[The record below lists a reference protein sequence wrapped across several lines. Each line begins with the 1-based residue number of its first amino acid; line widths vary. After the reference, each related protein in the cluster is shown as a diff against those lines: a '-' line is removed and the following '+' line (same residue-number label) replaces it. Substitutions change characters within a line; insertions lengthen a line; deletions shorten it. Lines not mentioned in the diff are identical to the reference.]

1 MVVAGINQGQLFF
14 FTNTSSGVSSYL
26 SLISAQPSNAENNTA
41 AVVNSGYRNRV
52 QLQAFATSS
61 TIPYLYQIPAGTW
74 SFNYFAYVDALIG
87 SSTIFFDVFV
97 RSASGIETPVISVS
111 APITNTS
118 VAFNIIAGT
127 TTSPT
132 PVSNTSILI
141 VKISALSSST
151 NNRTVHFVFDGSQ
164 YTSYIAA
171 PIPII
176 TTGGGGGAGVTG
188 PRGATGPAG
197 PTGAQGTTG
206 PAYYG
211 VSEGEIDFFGD
222 GSDGT
227 ATCDGIT
234 SVVGMTLSGGVY
246 KLSRDVFFANL
257 TVNSGVAIN
266 TFGYRMFVRATLT
279 NNGSI
284 NADGEDGGSGAA
296 GSTGG
301 GQGINAQTARLG
313 GGGASAAAG
322 DLAEAVIN
330 GVGGSGAAGSQA
342 HGGIVSAPAA
352 YYSSPRELISAL
364 RGTLEGVYEGGFG
377 IIMFNGG
384 GGGSG
389 GTFTGGSGAGDGS
402 GGGGGGVCIVVA
414 YTLVGSGV
422 ISANGGTG
430 FVNAGTG
437 NGGGGGGGGYT
448 ALITAVDTAWT
459 GTVEAVG
466 GIGKNNGSNGLA
478 LIFIVNPG
486 GFVGP
491 TGPAGA
497 TGATGPF
504 GGPPGA
510 TGAPGINAYSTT
522 QQFTQP
528 AVGSNIAV
536 QIPSGYWL
544 QVGQYVYIAS
554 GGYYQV
560 ASGSVPTFYL
570 DNLGY
575 SGVNIPVGSAVAAS
589 EVSPGGI
596 AGTTGATGPA
606 GATGATGPAGP
617 TGATGPTGPAG
628 VTGATGPFGIGIN
641 AYSTTIGFTQP
652 AVGANIAVQIPS
664 GYWMQVG
671 QYVFIASGGYYQV
684 ASGSTPTFY
693 LDNLGYQGNIPVGS
707 IVATS
712 SISPGGVI
720 GATGATGP
728 TGPIGPGSPT
738 AGPTGPTGP
747 AGAQGINAYST
758 TIGFS
763 QPAVGSNIAVQIPSG
778 YWMQVNQYVYIASGG
793 YYQVA
798 SGIVPTFYLNNL
810 GYSINIPVGSTV
822 ATSAISPGGIIGAT
836 GATGPSG
843 GGGGGGNTVYAGYG
857 APVTLHNS
865 GDIYF
870 DVSQTPAQGYVQES
884 IALPPTFDGAL
895 SGTFSS
901 TASFTSGTFT
911 CSSNCKLL
919 VAVIMFQQSTDQSV
933 SNVTSSGLTFT
944 KHNFVD
950 NGGANSRFTRIEIWS
965 APVSSALSQTISIS
979 LSAAIDDAS
988 VYFFGADNV
997 NATAFDT
1004 SADITGFNATS
1015 ATSLSLTG
1023 VSTSNANDLVLY
1035 VIGAN
1040 TSGPPVWAI
1049 AAGFSKLINIY
1060 NPGGAQF
1067 SEVQVCYQSRTT
1079 TLSSTSI
1086 NTGLTTAIAAAA
1098 ISFAIQGP
1106 AASVQWV
1113 AFGNNSPLTITTVA
1127 GLPTTPYTGQRAVVL
1142 DSTTTT
1148 FNANVSGGGTSTV
1161 SVMWNGTSWVV
1172 GG

>member
-188 PRGATGPAG
+188 PRGATGATGPAG

-246 KLSRDVFFANL
+246 NLSRDVFFANL

-284 NADGEDGGSGAA
+284 NANGEDGGSGAA
-296 GSTGG
+296 ESTGG
-301 GQGINAQTARLG
+301 GQGIDAQTARLG
-313 GGGASAAAG
+313 GGGAGAAAG

-364 RGTLEGVYEGGFG
+364 RGTLEGIFEGGFG

-430 FVNAGTG
+430 FVNAG

-510 TGAPGINAYSTT
+510 TGATGPTG
-522 QQFTQP
+522 P
-528 AVGSNIAV
+528 AGS
-536 QIPSGYWL
+536 
-544 QVGQYVYIAS
+544 
-554 GGYYQV
+554 
-560 ASGSVPTFYL
+560 
-570 DNLGY
+570 
-575 SGVNIPVGSAVAAS
+575 
-589 EVSPGGI
+589 
-596 AGTTGATGPA
+596 TGATGPA
-606 GATGATGPAGP
+606 GATGATGPIGPAGATGATGPTGPAGATGPSITGATGPAGP

-1060 NPGGAQF
+1060 NSGGAQF